1 MQIIVVSDRF
11 STAKS
16 LTVTTW
22 HMVLAGVLTLGAV
35 IGLSS
40 LFSYLALRHA
50 ADLKIPFLNEAIAF
64 VQQEQNK
71 KTEDFVRDNLK
82 AIATKV
88 GQLQAQM
95 LHLDSLGDRLSA
107 VTGVKPSDLNA
118 AATAP
123 KNGGQGGPIVTSSL
137 YRLSAEEVGR
147 EVDQMLRKAEE
158 QNDYLAVVETT
169 LMEQRIQR
177 KRLPTM
183 LPVDANWSASAFGW
197 RADPFTGQRAM
208 HEGVDFSAEVGTPIM
223 SAANGMVIAAGS
235 HPEYG
240 LLLEVDHGQDYTSRY
255 AHASKLLVKEGQI
268 VKRGQKIAEVGNTG
282 RSTGPHL
289 HFEVRHKGVALNP
302 AKFLPRAGDTSV
314 AMQLKQHRKN

>member
-1 MQIIVVSDRF
+1 MQIIVVSDRL

-16 LTVTTW
+16 LTVTTR
-22 HMVLAGVLTLGAV
+22 HMVLAGAFVVCAVL
-35 IGLSS
+35 GLSS
-40 LFSYLALRHA
+40 LFSYLVLRHA
-50 ADLKIPFLNEAIAF
+50 ADLKIPFLHEAIAY
-64 VQQEQNK
+64 VQQEEHK
-71 KTEDFVRDNLK
+71 KAEDFVRDNIK

-95 LHLDSLGDRLSA
+95 LHLDSLGERLSA
-107 VTGVKPSDLNA
+107 VAGVKPSDLNSL
-118 AATAP
+118 TT
-123 KNGGQGGPIVTSSL
+123 KGGGQGGPVVTSSL
-137 YRLSAEEVGR
+137 YRLSAEDVGR
-147 EVDQMLRKAEE
+147 EVDQLLRKADE

-169 LMEQRIQR
+169 LMEQRVQQ

-183 LPVDANWSASAFGW
+183 LPVNANWSASAFGW
-197 RADPFTGQRAM
+197 RSDPFTGQRAM

-223 SAANGMVIAAGS
+223 SAANGVVIAAEE

-240 LLLEVDHGQDYTSRY
+240 LLLELDHGQEYTSRY
-255 AHASKLLVKEGQI
+255 AHASKLLVNVGQI

-302 AKFLPRAGDTSV
+302 ARFLPRAGDASV
-314 AMQLKQHRKN
+314 ALRAKLPRKN